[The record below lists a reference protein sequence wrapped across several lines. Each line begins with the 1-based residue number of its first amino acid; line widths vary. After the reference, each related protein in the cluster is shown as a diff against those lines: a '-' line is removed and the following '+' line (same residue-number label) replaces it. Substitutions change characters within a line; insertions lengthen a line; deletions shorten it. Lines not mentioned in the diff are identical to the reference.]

1 MTAKWEKYLKKIRNE
16 VGTQEAFL
24 QSITNFINHLINN
37 VQETF
42 QNSDIKTHV
51 KEISTDKAIGK
62 CPICQKELI
71 DKGKFY
77 GCTGYKEGCKFSL
90 PKKWSSKTLTKKNIS
105 YLLTK
110 KETTTIKGFKNKK
123 GTSFNAKLQL
133 KDNKLEFIFDNKK

>member
-1 MTAKWEKYLKKIRNE
+1 M
-16 VGTQEAFL
+16 
-24 QSITNFINHLINN
+24 INN

-105 YLLTK
+105 DLLTK
-110 KETTTIKGFKNKK
+110 KETTIIKGFKNKK